1 MEEKYDYSTYTT
13 VCAISICPVS
23 KELFMYRVNNRTK
36 EAFAKY
42 APEKYLQIPLDF
54 YYNKEN
60 GNIIY
65 GNLMIL
71 HYKQY
76 PSHEKY
82 VHVQDFLQDLYAVYQ
97 RACNG
102 ASLTQDNTALCS
114 AISSFLTK
122 IYPTRLRKERT
133 TSTTQYAF
141 ILPDKKYTDD
151 KFVEAFLAPILRNT
165 PWRTSNDLESKII
178 LCSKFDAYAH
188 ELQLQRE
195 KKYLLLS
202 LQKICNQR
210 SLLLTV
216 NFIRGV
222 YDPDLIVASG
232 RSMTALGGNTILT
245 PKVLCLPM
253 SIEIPIES
261 TLAKM
266 DKLAN
271 FLYIKVFAG
280 EVEDSGPTQ
289 LDDYNTDSNY
299 RSLIHRL
306 IYSISTS
313 HCRDEWDRKIRT
325 KDFLDMRWRNMLS
338 MTNKSRLSRITYGDI
353 IQLFDDVDI
362 LSVETDLGHYLQKH
376 DDEEIFESIVILE
389 ENKDDELIYKKN
401 KHHKSHNFAF
411 TEKHC
416 HRFYLFS
423 IQKTMVSF
431 IKQWKKCKS
440 TREMSISP
448 LHMTDG
454 CAYKILKMVELSNK
468 LGRPVLMK
476 PNDGI
481 KEEIGGASAFQNEK
495 RVLIDKIQPYGYY
508 VEANILCSNDITL
521 SLNQVIETNFEDG
534 KLQRST
540 LSILDSSCQI
550 PDLYDSVFD
559 TLWNIID
566 GHFTDPPCKSANEDD
581 PTGFDSYKTFKSDL
595 VNMIRNNMETER
607 KKIHDLDEIIYPN
620 YAKPRCGCNLV
631 ISHRFLMNVGI
642 LPYLKS
648 ISDALVSSLQAVAI
662 FGNYKI
668 ACLLV
673 SGKLLFNWL
682 QQYNPTYG
690 DFMWINLKAAIKS
703 ALRNKQL
710 NTYLLMERV
719 LVLDDSV
726 HAPKPLKLERYRQ
739 VFSNYYFLKIYSF
752 GEANFRV
759 YQDKGNHWVEV
770 PIRIG
775 ENDSAYWRISIATK
789 NENEHCQCVCN
800 EKLYIVIDSKETDQ
814 VFCSTVLYT
823 LSTEQ
828 LENIDAA
835 MSSTMNVSLLTD
847 FSSLG
852 SSLEQCTFPLEVNI
866 TPCSYR
872 STINMKIRI
881 GINAYSNDPLKYQ
894 ILAYP
899 ERLTLQAIRVI

>member
-1 MEEKYDYSTYTT
+1 MT
-13 VCAISICPVS
+13 I
-23 KELFMYRVNNRTK
+23 
-36 EAFAKY
+36 
-42 APEKYLQIPLDF
+42 
-54 YYNKEN
+54 
-60 GNIIY
+60 
-65 GNLMIL
+65 

-114 AISSFLTK
+114 AISRFLTK
-122 IYPTRLRKERT
+122 IYPTRLSKERAA
-133 TSTTQYAF
+133 STTQYAF

-151 KFVEAFLAPILRNT
+151 RFVEAFLAPILRNT

-178 LCSKFDAYAH
+178 LCSKFDAYGYRLN
-188 ELQLQRE
+188 EIKRWDLQLRRE
-195 KKYLLLS
+195 KKYLLLT
-202 LQKICNQR
+202 LQKIYNQH

-222 YDPDLIVASG
+222 YDPDLIAASG

-271 FLYIKVFAG
+271 YLYIKVFAG
-280 EVEDSGPTQ
+280 EVEDSGATQ

-306 IYSISTS
+306 IYSILTS
-313 HCRDEWDRKIRT
+313 NFKDEWGQEIDT
-325 KDFLDMRWRNMLS
+325 EDFIDSSWSNMLS
-338 MTNKSRLSRITYGDI
+338 ETNKLRLSLITYGDI
-353 IQLFDDVDI
+353 IQLFDDVDM

-376 DDEEIFESIVILE
+376 DDKEIFQSIVILE
-389 ENKDDELIYKKN
+389 EDEDDELVYKKN
-401 KHHKSHNFAF
+401 KHHKSHNFVF
-411 TEKHC
+411 TEEYC
-416 HRFYLFS
+416 HRLYLLG
-423 IQKTMVSF
+423 IQKAMVSF
-431 IKQWKKCKS
+431 IKQWKKCKN
-440 TREMSISP
+440 TRGMSISP
-448 LHMTDG
+448 RDMTEG

-481 KEEIGGASAFQNEK
+481 KEEIGGASVFQNEK
-495 RVLIDKIQPYGYY
+495 RVPIDKIQPYGYY

-521 SLNQVIETNFEDG
+521 SLNQVIEADFEDD

-566 GHFTDPPCKSANEDD
+566 GHFTDPHCKSAHEDD
-581 PTGFDSYKTFKSDL
+581 PTGFGSYKTFKSDM
-595 VNMIRNNMETER
+595 VNMIRNSMETNR
-607 KKIHDLDEIIYPN
+607 KKIHDLDEIIYHS
-620 YAKPRCGCNLV
+620 YAKPRCGCNLL

-642 LPYLKS
+642 LPHLKS
-648 ISDALVSSLQAVAI
+648 IGDALISSLQAVAI

-673 SGKLLFNWL
+673 SGRLLFNWL

-719 LVLDDSV
+719 LVLDDSD
-726 HAPKPLKLERYRQ
+726 HAHKPSKLERYRQ
-739 VFSNYYFLKIYSF
+739 VFSNCYFLMISSLGK
-752 GEANFRV
+752 GNFRV
-759 YQDKGNHWVEV
+759 YRDNGNRWVEV

-775 ENDSAYWRISIATK
+775 EDDSAHWRISIATK
-789 NENEHCQCVCN
+789 DENEHCQCVCN
-800 EKLYIVIDSKETDQ
+800 EKFYIVIDSKETDQ
-814 VFCSTVLYT
+814 VYCDIVLYT

-828 LENIDAA
+828 LENLDAA
-835 MSSTMNVSLLTD
+835 MSSIMNVSLLTNLTT
-847 FSSLG
+847 FKSSV
-852 SSLEQCTFPLEVNI
+852 EIAKRQCTFPLEVSI

-872 STINMKIRI
+872 STINMEMRL
-881 GINAYSNDPLKYQ
+881 GINASSNDPLRYRR
-894 ILAYP
+894 IAYP
-899 ERLTLQAIRVI
+899 ERLTLRAIRIK

>member
-1 MEEKYDYSTYTT
+1 MPK
-13 VCAISICPVS
+13 
-23 KELFMYRVNNRTK
+23 
-36 EAFAKY
+36 
-42 APEKYLQIPLDF
+42 KYLQIPLEF

-71 HYKQY
+71 HHKQY

-122 IYPTRLRKERT
+122 IYPTRLSKERAA
-133 TSTTQYAF
+133 STTQYAF
-141 ILPDKKYTDD
+141 ILPDKKYTDE

-178 LCSKFDAYAH
+178 FCSKFDTYAH
-188 ELQLQRE
+188 RLRLQRE
-195 KKYLLLS
+195 KKHLLLS
-202 LQKICNQR
+202 LQKIYNQR

-253 SIEIPIES
+253 SVEIPIES

-266 DKLAN
+266 NKLAN
-271 FLYIKVFAG
+271 FLYIKIFAG
-280 EVEDSGPTQ
+280 EVEDSGVTQ

-306 IYSISTS
+306 IYSILTS
-313 HCRDEWDRKIRT
+313 NYKDRWNKEIET
-325 KDFLDMRWRNMLS
+325 MDFPDRSMWNMLS
-338 MTNKSRLSRITYGDI
+338 VPNKFMLSRITYGDI
-353 IQLFDDVDI
+353 IQLFDDVDM
-362 LSVETDLGHYLQKH
+362 LSVETDLGNYLQKH

-389 ENKDDELIYKKN
+389 KNENDELIYKKN
-401 KHHKSHNFAF
+401 KHHKSHNLVF
-411 TEKHC
+411 TEEHC
-416 HRFYLFS
+416 HRFYLLG
-423 IQKTMVSF
+423 IQKAMVSF

-440 TREMSISP
+440 TRGMSISP
-448 LHMTDG
+448 RDMTEG
-454 CAYKILKMVELSNK
+454 CAHKILKMVELSNK

-481 KEEIGGASAFQNEK
+481 KEEIGGASVFQNEK
-495 RVLIDKIQPYGYY
+495 RVPIDKIQPYGYY

-521 SLNQVIETNFEDG
+521 SLNQVIEADFEDD

-566 GHFTDPPCKSANEDD
+566 GHFTDPHCKSAHEDD
-581 PTGFDSYKTFKSDL
+581 PTGFDSYKAFKSDL
-595 VNMIRNNMETER
+595 VNMIRNSMETDR

-673 SGKLLFNWL
+673 SGRLLFNWL

-719 LVLDDSV
+719 LVLDDSD
-726 HAPKPLKLERYRQ
+726 HAHKPLKLERYRQ
-739 VFSNYYFLKIYSF
+739 VFSNYYFLKISSF
-752 GEANFRV
+752 KEGNFRV
-759 YQDKGNHWVEV
+759 YRDKGNHWVEV

-775 ENDSAYWRISIATK
+775 EDDDAYWRISVATK
-789 NENEHCQCVCN
+789 DENEHCQCVCN
-800 EKLYIVIDSKETDQ
+800 EKFYIVVDSKITDHVYCSLGEWKPCTWYLKIFIETDLPIAL
-814 VFCSTVLYT
+814 CT
-823 LSTEQ
+823 LSTDQ
-828 LENIDAA
+828 QENLDAA
-835 MSSTMNVSLLTD
+835 MSSTTNVSLLTS
-847 FSSLG
+847 FSSSG
-852 SSLEQCTFPLEVNI
+852 SSFPLEVKI
-866 TPCSYR
+866 TPCSYLSAIDLR
-872 STINMKIRI
+872 MRM
-881 GINAYSNDPLKYQ
+881 GIDASADDPLEYNYIAYS
-894 ILAYP
+894 
-899 ERLTLQAIRVI
+899 ERLTLQQM

>member
-1 MEEKYDYSTYTT
+1 MEEKYDYSMYTT
-13 VCAISICPVS
+13 VCTISICSVS
-23 KELFMYRVNNRTK
+23 KYVSIYRVNSRISKASTG
-36 EAFAKY
+36 Y
-42 APEKYLQIPLDF
+42 IPEKYLEIPLGF

-60 GNIIY
+60 GTIIY
-65 GNLMIL
+65 GNLTIL
-71 HYKQY
+71 HHNQY
-76 PSHEKY
+76 SSHEKY

-122 IYPTRLRKERT
+122 IYPTCLSKERAA
-133 TSTTQYAF
+133 STTQYAF

-178 LCSKFDAYAH
+178 LCSKFDTYAH
-188 ELQLQRE
+188 RLQLQRE

-202 LQKICNQR
+202 LQKIYNQR

-222 YDPDLIVASG
+222 YDPDLIAASG
-232 RSMTALGGNTILT
+232 RSMTALGGNTIIT

-289 LDDYNTDSNY
+289 LDDYNADSNCG
-299 RSLIHRL
+299 SLIHFL
-306 IYSISTS
+306 IHSILLAINNDKRHKVIDTIDLLNWSWS
-313 HCRDEWDRKIRT
+313 
-325 KDFLDMRWRNMLS
+325 NMLS
-338 MTNKSRLSRITYGDI
+338 ETNMLRLSLITYGDI

-389 ENKDDELIYKKN
+389 ENEDDEFVYKSKILP
-401 KHHKSHNFAF
+401 KPQNFVIS
-411 TEKHC
+411 EKHC
-416 HRFYLFS
+416 HGFYLLG
-423 IQKTMVSF
+423 IQKAMVSF

-440 TREMSISP
+440 TRGMSFSP
-448 LHMTDG
+448 RYMTDG
-454 CAYKILKMVELSNK
+454 CAYKILKMVEFSNK

-481 KEEIGGASAFQNEK
+481 KEEIGGASVFQNEK

-521 SLNQVIETNFEDG
+521 SLNQVIEADFEDG

-559 TLWNIID
+559 TLWNIIE
-566 GHFTDPPCKSANEDD
+566 GHFADPYCKSAHEDD
-581 PTGFDSYKTFKSDL
+581 PAGFDSYKTFKSDL
-595 VNMIRNNMETER
+595 VSMIRNNMETER
-607 KKIHDLDEIIYPN
+607 KKINDIDEIIYPN
-620 YAKPRCGCNLV
+620 YAKPRCGCNLI
-631 ISHRFLMNVGI
+631 ISHRFLMNAGI

-648 ISDALVSSLQAVAI
+648 ISDALVSSLQTVAI
-662 FGNYKI
+662 FGNYKV

-710 NTYLLMERV
+710 NTYLLMEKV

-726 HAPKPLKLERYRQ
+726 HAHKPLKLERYRQ
-739 VFSNYYFLKIYSF
+739 VFSNYYFLKISLLQK
-752 GEANFRV
+752 GNFRV
-759 YQDKGNHWVEV
+759 YRDKGNCSVKV

-775 ENDSAYWRISIATK
+775 EDNSAYWRVSIATK
-789 NENEHCQCVCN
+789 DENEHCQCVYN
-800 EKLYIVIDSKETDQ
+800 EKFYIVFDSRVVDS
-814 VFCSTVLYT
+814 VPCDIALYT

-835 MSSTMNVSLLTD
+835 MSSTMNASLVIC
-847 FSSLG
+847 FSYFLFPF
-852 SSLEQCTFPLEVNI
+852 EQCTFPLEVNI
-866 TPCSYR
+866 TPCSYLSAIDLR
-872 STINMKIRI
+872 MRM
-881 GINAYSNDPLKYQ
+881 GMNASANDPLKYNY
-894 ILAYP
+894 IAYS
-899 ERLTLQAIRVI
+899 ERLTLQQM